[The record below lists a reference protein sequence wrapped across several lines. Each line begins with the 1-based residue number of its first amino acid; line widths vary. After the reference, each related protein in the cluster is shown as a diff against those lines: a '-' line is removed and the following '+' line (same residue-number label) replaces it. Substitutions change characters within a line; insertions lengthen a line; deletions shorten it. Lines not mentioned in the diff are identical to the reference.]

1 MTSNPGDPYYSKN
14 YGRTSN
20 NKLDYNISIKP
31 LKNLTIDLRGNRI
44 RTSRLNQ
51 QLDIIP
57 DGSGGFQQNPNIKAF
72 ETGNFSISHFMLGTM
87 FTDGETLYQNFRQ
100 YRQSIT
106 NRLAAS
112 SGLAVGN
119 FKSNG
124 QQVMLPAFL
133 AAYSGTDPNSVN
145 TGIFRNIPIPNWT
158 LRYNGLMGFKWFK
171 KNFSSF
177 TLTHGYKSSYTI
189 GNYTNNLQY
198 GDASNPGLN
207 TSENWQPQTLISS
220 ATLIDEFSPLIKV
233 DFRMKNSFS
242 FKGEIRRDRSL
253 TLNFNNNT
261 ITDINGTE
269 YVIGFGYKIRDVK
282 FVTRFTG
289 KKETLKGD
297 INLRAD
303 ISLRDNLTLIRSVD
317 TNNNQVTGGERLFGI
332 KFLADYNLSRN
343 LTASFYYNHQTFN
356 YAISTTFPRQAINAG
371 LNIVYNL
378 GN

>member
-1 MTSNPGDPYYSKN
+1 
-14 YGRTSN
+14 
-20 NKLDYNISIKP
+20 
-31 LKNLTIDLRGNRI
+31 
-44 RTSRLNQ
+44 
-51 QLDIIP
+51 
-57 DGSGGFQQNPNIKAF
+57 
-72 ETGNFSISHFMLGTM
+72 
-87 FTDGETLYQNFRQ
+87 
-100 YRQSIT
+100 
-106 NRLAAS
+106 
-112 SGLAVGN
+112 
-119 FKSNG
+119 
-124 QQVMLPAFL
+124 
-133 AAYSGTDPNSVN
+133 
-145 TGIFRNIPIPNWT
+145 
-158 LRYNGLMGFKWFK
+158 
-171 KNFSSF
+171 
-177 TLTHGYKSSYTI
+177 
-189 GNYTNNLQY
+189 
-198 GDASNPGLN
+198 
-207 TSENWQPQTLISS
+207 
-220 ATLIDEFSPLIKV
+220 
-233 DFRMKNSFS
+233 
-242 FKGEIRRDRSL
+242 
-253 TLNFNNNT
+253 LNFNNNT